1 MGCGFKERALGC
13 KARFSVFPQRQVVKG
28 TRRRGPQPLP
38 ALSRRPTLSGL
49 GAPGRTRLLHPRPT
63 YRLRPAKRGPHVPG
77 LPALRPANRPRRAL
91 PVPPGKMAPAEQLRH
106 QHWRRARPSAILAPS
121 NRPLHPAPHNPRKSL
136 RPGRSG
142 GAKRVGPAHSQP
154 KERATEPLVS
164 SDRPRGARRRSP
176 AGPPV
181 LRAARGLVR
190 ARPRVVGGAS
200 DPGGEA
206 TGEGPGRPAP
216 ARAPGTRPER
226 PAGPE
231 LSPPRPAAQ
240 APGRRKPG

>member
-1 MGCGFKERALGC
+1 M
-13 KARFSVFPQRQVVKG
+13 
-28 TRRRGPQPLP
+28 
-38 ALSRRPTLSGL
+38 GL
-49 GAPGRTRLLHPRPT
+49 GAPGRTRLLH
-63 YRLRPAKRGPHVPG
+63 RLLPAERGPHVPD
-77 LPALRPANRPRRAL
+77 LPALGRANRPRRAL

-121 NRPLHPAPHNPRKSL
+121 NRPPNPAPHNPRKSL

-142 GAKRVGPAHSQP
+142 GANRVGPAHSQP
-154 KERATEPLVS
+154 KECHRASRLFGPAA
-164 SDRPRGARRRSP
+164 RGPQKSP
-176 AGPPV
+176 AEPPV

-190 ARPRVVGGAS
+190 AWPRVVGGAS
-200 DPGGEA
+200 GPGGEA
-206 TGEGPGRPAP
+206 TGKGPGRPAP

-226 PAGPE
+226 PAGPA